1 MHRNIHFIKI
11 MLLALI
17 VLCGCSKERKLDGDF
32 TVVINGTVSVAATG
46 EPLEGVQ
53 ITFKAIDTNRSKELI
68 SRNIYTDSNGS
79 YMIESEG
86 FNSPLKCIID
96 VTHPDYNSIMK
107 TILVNWNSSSYDD
120 ETNTFFVNECDFHL
134 EK

>member
-1 MHRNIHFIKI
+1 MHRKI
-11 MLLALI
+11 QFTTILLLALTF
-17 VLCGCSKERKLDGDF
+17 LCSCSKERKLDGDF

-46 EPLEGVQ
+46 EPVEGVM
-53 ITFKAIDTNRSKELI
+53 ITFKAIDTKRSTELI
-68 SRNIYTDSNGS
+68 SRNIYTDSNGI

-86 FNSPLKCIID
+86 FNRPITCILD
-96 VTHPDYNSIMK
+96 VTHPDYNSIIK

>member
-1 MHRNIHFIKI
+1 MHRNIHIITI
-11 MLLALI
+11 MLLALTF
-17 VLCGCSKERKLDGDF
+17 LCGCSKERKLDGDF

-46 EPLEGVQ
+46 EPVEGVQ
-53 ITFKAIDTNRSKELI
+53 ITFKAIDTNHSKELI
-68 SRNIYTDSNGS
+68 SRTIYTDSNGS

-86 FNSPLKCIID
+86 FYSPLKCILD
-96 VTHPDYNSIMK
+96 VTHPDYNGIMK

-120 ETNTFFVNECDFHL
+120 ETNTFFVNECNFHL